1 MIVSNSTPLIYL
13 AKIGKLNLLKEF
25 FEIILIPEEVKTE
38 VVDKGKELGSPDAF
52 LLEKCMEEG
61 WIKVERVEH
70 PKDLEEFGIDKGEAE
85 AISLAI
91 ERNLNILA
99 DQTHARLAARVL
111 GLIPRGTIYVLLRAL
126 KEGIFDYDE
135 YIKCIQDLVRSNFR
149 MSDEVYLEAV
159 RIGKEIIEK

>member
-38 VVDKGKELGSPDAF
+38 VVDKGKKLGSPDAF

-61 WIKVERVEH
+61 WIKVERVEN

-85 AISLAI
+85 AISLAL
-91 ERNLNILA
+91 ERNLDILA
-99 DQTHARLAARVL
+99 DQTHARLAAKVL
-111 GLIPRGTIYVLLRAL
+111 GLMPRGTIYVLLRAL
-126 KEGIFDYDE
+126 KEGILDYDE
-135 YIKCIQDLVRSNFR
+135 YLKCLRDLVMSNFR

-159 RIGKEIIEK
+159 RIGKEIMKK